1 MTFSIRPRQ
10 KRARECTI
18 TTGNEGLS
26 QPRKYEKPDILSSN
40 GRRLLFHFDRKASV
54 NKRKDEWQD
63 GKVSCGFLA
72 APIRSSIPTQSS
84 GAGQCADYISGRRVH
99 TTWIHSLAWIQSTLW
114 CQEAGKEWTL
124 PSPNNNITRSCPHS
138 SAHLLYWVLLLR
150 PTASPE
156 LLAGYF

>member
-10 KRARECTI
+10 NRARECTI

-54 NKRKDEWQD
+54 NKRTDEWQD

-72 APIRSSIPTQSS
+72 ASIGSSIPARSS
-84 GAGQCADYISGRRVH
+84 GTGQPADYISGRVH
-99 TTWIHSLAWIQSTLW
+99 TAWIPRLAQIQCTLR
-114 CQEAGKEWTL
+114 CQEAGKEQVL
-124 PSPNNNITRSCPHS
+124 PSCNNNIEPLS
-138 SAHLLYWVLLLR
+138 SQFSPPFLLVTVAPADYIHHLL
-150 PTASPE
+150 P
-156 LLAGYF
+156 G